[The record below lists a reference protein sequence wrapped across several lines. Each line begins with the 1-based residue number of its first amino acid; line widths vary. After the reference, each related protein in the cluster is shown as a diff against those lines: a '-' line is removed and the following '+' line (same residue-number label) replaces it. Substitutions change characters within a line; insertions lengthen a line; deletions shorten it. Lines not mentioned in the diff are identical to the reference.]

1 MLNVLYSQF
10 SPDTIMRSVLR
21 VSETARNTNVMC
33 LEEGIQQGTWHLDN
47 AGRFIL
53 NLPQSMTTALTP
65 DNYLL
70 NRAFIY
76 DESLQVT
83 DEFPLKVVQLET
95 ECTFRR
101 LIDSVERSSARTGL
115 YGLCG
120 DYLPLYL
127 QWKNVQTLDAAIE
140 TPRYDYAFGNLKPAT
155 EGFANTIYTSP
166 FDLRSWQ
173 PNSPPERDWH
183 TFVVERPA
191 GTPVIATIIN
201 NTVMLSQELAQETEQ
216 RLRSAGHSIS
226 RLFGSIFGESLF
238 FVDDDK
244 ITFAAFSHSTSNM
257 MDESTMDEVMER
269 ELLSLEAV

>member
-10 SPDTIMRSVLR
+10 SPDTITQSVLR
-21 VSETARNTNVMC
+21 VSETFRETNVLC
-33 LEEGIQQGTWHLDN
+33 LEEGIQQGSWKLDN

-53 NLPQSMTTALTP
+53 SLPEAMMTSIT
-65 DNYLL
+65 NGQYLL

-83 DEFPLKVVQLET
+83 NEFPLEVVQLET
-95 ECTFRR
+95 ECTFRH
-101 LIDSVERSSARTGL
+101 LIDSTERSSARTGL

-127 QWKNVQTLDAAIE
+127 QWKNVQALDLIVD
-140 TPRYDYAFGNLKPAT
+140 TPRYDYAFGNLKPIT
-155 EGFANTIYTSP
+155 EGFTNTIYTSP

-183 TFVVERPA
+183 TFVIERPA
-191 GTPVIATIIN
+191 GVPVITTLIN
-201 NTVMLSQELAQETEQ
+201 NTVLLSEELTQETEQ
-216 RLRSAGHSIS
+216 RLRSTSHSIS
-226 RLFGSIFGESLF
+226 RLFGSIFGELLF

-244 ITFAAFSHSTSNM
+244 ITFAAFSHSTSNAI
-257 MDESTMDEVMER
+257 DESTMDEIMER
-269 ELLSLEAV
+269 ELLSLKSV

>member
-1 MLNVLYSQF
+1 MLNLLYSQY

-21 VSETARNTNVMC
+21 VTETSHQTNTLC
-33 LEEGIQQGTWHLDN
+33 LEEGIQQGTWDLDN
-47 AGRFIL
+47 AGRFTL
-53 NLPQSMTTALTP
+53 NLPEAMTIAFTHG
-65 DNYLL
+65 DYLL

-83 DEFPLKVVQLET
+83 DEFPFKVVQLET

-101 LIDSVERSSARTGL
+101 LIDSAEHSSGRTGL

-127 QWKNVQTLDAAIE
+127 QWKNVQALGSAIA
-140 TPRYDYAFGNLKPAT
+140 TPRYDYAFGNLKPST

-216 RLRSAGHSIS
+216 QLRNASHAIS

-238 FVDDDK
+238 FVDDNK
-244 ITFAAFSHSTSNM
+244 ITFAAFSHSTSNAV
-257 MDESTMDEVMER
+257 DESAMDEVMER
-269 ELLSLEAV
+269 ELLSLEAI